1 MYGYRFCNVIFIN
14 LYSESE
20 IPRRRFGFSGREDIT
35 ISLLFNR
42 PNADLLVSELSS
54 ITIWCEPFNAF
65 FGRLDDIPAELTSGI
80 LAVSY
85 LNIYSVIVILTVLLI
100 IGWPSNGVL
109 YSTSQ

>member
-1 MYGYRFCNVIFIN
+1 MYSYRFCNVIFIN

-20 IPRRRFGFSGREDIT
+20 IPRRRFGLRGREDIT

-65 FGRLDDIPAELTSGI
+65 FGRLDNIPAELT
-80 LAVSY
+80 
-85 LNIYSVIVILTVLLI
+85 
-100 IGWPSNGVL
+100 NGTLVVTCL
-109 YSTSQ
+109 KYIDC